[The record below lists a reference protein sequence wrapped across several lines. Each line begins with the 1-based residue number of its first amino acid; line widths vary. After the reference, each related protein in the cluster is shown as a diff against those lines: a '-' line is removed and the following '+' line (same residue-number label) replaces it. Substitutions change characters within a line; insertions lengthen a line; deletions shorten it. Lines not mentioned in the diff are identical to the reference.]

1 MQEKLID
8 SEKDIERLLVNEV
21 AKLGGLA
28 IKLAAIHFS
37 GLPDRLVLLP
47 KERLFFAELKTT
59 GQKPRPLQVYICNK
73 IQKLG
78 FKVYVIDTKQGVH
91 EILEQYKIKL

>member
-59 GQKPRPLQVYICNK
+59 GQKPRPLQTYVCDK
-73 IQKLG
+73 IRKLG
-78 FKVYVIDTKQGVH
+78 FKVYVIDTKQGVLKV
-91 EILEQYKIKL
+91 LEQYKIKL

>member
-1 MQEKLID
+1 MPEKSID

-59 GQKPRPLQVYICNK
+59 GQKPRPLQVYVCNK